1 MVKSHKINTFED
13 AIKTGG
19 YVVLDTETTGLYDDA
34 QIVQIAIVDDYS
46 NVLLDTLVKPT
57 IAIPMD
63 ATRIHGITNE
73 MVQNAPGWDQVVGL
87 VFDILSQANALII
100 YNADYD
106 LRIIDQSCAAIELD
120 TDDLWTRQPPTF
132 CAMNRF
138 AEIYGEWN
146 DYHQS
151 YRWQKLETAARYY
164 NLPVSN
170 AHTAL
175 GDCLMTRAV
184 SKKMAGVE

>member
-1 MVKSHKINTFED
+1 MVKSHKVNTFED
-13 AIKTGG
+13 AIKAGG
-19 YVVLDTETTGLYDDA
+19 YVVLDTETTGLYGDA

-57 IAIPMD
+57 IAIPAD

-87 VFDILSQANALII
+87 VFDILSEANALII

-106 LRIIDQSCAAIELD
+106 LRMIDQSCWAAD
-120 TDDLWTRQPPTF
+120 VDVDDLYKRKPPTF

-138 AEIYGEWN
+138 AEIYGDWN

-164 NLPVSN
+164 KLPVSN

-175 GDCLMTRAV
+175 GDCLMTLSV